1 MKRIGESFFRNSF
14 VKTENKGKEVSMSHF
29 KQRSVQ
35 SEESFFSNNEKEVTQ
50 MICHIMAYAFC
61 IYPIMLLLNVID
73 LFKFSNHVI
82 VLIFVIGVFC
92 TLSPLFL
99 SMFVKNQTF
108 MKYYTLLCIITVV
121 SVLGTEYYV
130 GIYITYIIAPIV
142 SCLYF
147 DKKFTAKILTISYIA
162 FLISY
167 YFRSF
172 QIRDHLYPNETIWPT
187 YIPLA
192 AGFTIEFF
200 VSFLFLYRLADRI
213 HNYLVKQNRL
223 INDMARSEM
232 KTQLAM
238 EVTKDILFEYDV
250 KKDIYSSNGTIRD
263 WTRKDI
269 CLKHFK
275 EYVRAMK
282 WRTKDFPDTLMGFV
296 HMPIE
301 NGDRFQKEID
311 ISFMENGREYIS
323 WSFFEVLIIR
333 DETGNPDTIVGKLR
347 DITEQKMEE
356 IQAEEAKNYDALS
369 GMYNYSSLRKVV
381 QGMEVKYK
389 NKTHQI
395 MIVHIRNYDDIAE
408 CYGEVYRDFVL
419 ISVADVIKN
428 AAAQKEAYTCR
439 LSKDAFAIYIPD
451 CDLVDTRAVRQEL
464 NEHLKEIYV
473 GEKEEN
479 QLIYDFGYYLGSEE
493 VDEMFQYAAQYVSQ
507 DKEIESTFLNELEHS
522 LQSEDVFVVQDEKYN
537 DISEAHKA
545 EKAESFVNNLSS
557 QIACVKDRR
566 SAIQM
571 TLAHVGRFFG
581 LSGVRI
587 YEMEKS
593 HDPVLPA
600 FEWMNDKKIE
610 KAYKE
615 CMLSYQVRTFFAEN
629 FEKSRIVDNTSGA
642 FQDFFRQFGKTP
654 LLLEQYSSLICPVLD
669 EGRCCA
675 IVIYDITKNAGE
687 WDDAFKEYMID
698 ISKLIGNT
706 LLVYWAE
713 MVNHTRD
720 VVLTD
725 ISHEI
730 RTSMNTIIGMTE
742 MARGEYEN
750 KDQWMQCLKSID
762 ESVNHLVKVLNG
774 LSEQEE

>member
-1 MKRIGESFFRNSF
+1 
-14 VKTENKGKEVSMSHF
+14 MSHF

-50 MICHIMAYAFC
+50 MICRIMAYAFC

-73 LFKFSNHVI
+73 LFKFSDRVI
-82 VLIFVIGVFC
+82 GLIFVVGIFC
-92 TLSPLFL
+92 TLSPLLL
-99 SMFVKNQTF
+99 STFVKNQTF

-147 DKKFTAKILTISYIA
+147 DKKFTTKILTISYVA

-167 YFRSF
+167 FFRSF
-172 QIRDHLYPNETIWPT
+172 QIRDHLYPAETIWPT

-213 HNYLVKQNRL
+213 HTYLVRQNRL

-238 EVTKDILFEYDV
+238 EATKDILFEYDV
-250 KKDIYSSNGTIRD
+250 QKDIYSSNGTIRD
-263 WTRKDI
+263 WSRCDI
-269 CLKHFK
+269 CLEHFK
-275 EYVRAMK
+275 DYVQAMK
-282 WRTKDFPDTLMGFV
+282 WRTKDFPDTLMEFV
-296 HMPIE
+296 HMPVE
-301 NGDRFQKEID
+301 SGDRFQKEID

-333 DETGNPDTIVGKLR
+333 DETGSPDTIVGKLR
-347 DITEQKMEE
+347 DITQQKMEE
-356 IQAEEAKNYDALS
+356 LQAEEAKNYDALS
-369 GMYNYSSLRKVV
+369 GMYNYSSLRKIV
-381 QGMEVKYK
+381 QGMDVKYK

-395 MIVHIRNYDDIAE
+395 MIVHICNYDEIAE

-419 ISVADVIKN
+419 ISVVDVIKSI
-428 AAAQKEAYTCR
+428 AEGKEAYTCR
-439 LSKDAFAIYIPD
+439 LSKDAFTIYIPD
-451 CDLVDTRAVRQEL
+451 CDLVDGRSMRQEL
-464 NEHLKEIYV
+464 NDHLKEIYV

-479 QLIYDFGYYLGSEE
+479 QLVYDFGYYLGSEE
-493 VDEMFQYAAQYVSQ
+493 MDEMFKYAAQYVSQ
-507 DKEIESTFLNELEHS
+507 DEETESSFLNELEHS
-522 LQSEDVFVVQDEKYN
+522 LRSQDVFVVQDEKYN
-537 DISEAHKA
+537 TVPAVRKA
-545 EKAESFVNNLSS
+545 EAAENFLNNLST
-557 QIACVKDRR
+557 QIASVKDRR

-571 TLAHVGRFFG
+571 ALAHVGRFFD
-581 LSGVRI
+581 LAGVRI

-593 HDPVLPA
+593 QKPVLPA
-600 FEWMNDKKIE
+600 FEWMTDKKIE

-615 CMLSYQVRTFFAEN
+615 NMLSYQVRTFFAEN

-654 LLLEQYSSLICPVLD
+654 FLLDQYSSLICPVLND
-669 EGRCCA
+669 GCCCA
-675 IVIYDITKNAGE
+675 VILYDVEKNDEE
-687 WDDAFKEYMID
+687 WDDAIKEYMIS
-698 ISKLIGNT
+698 ISKLIGTN
-706 LLVYWAE
+706 LLVYQAE
-713 MVNHTRD
+713 MENHSRD
-720 VVLTD
+720 AVLTD

-742 MARGEYEN
+742 MARTDYEN
-750 KDQWMQCLKSID
+750 KEQWMQCLKSID
-762 ESVNHLVKVLNG
+762 DSVDHLVDVLKE
-774 LSEQEE
+774 LSEQTK

>member
-1 MKRIGESFFRNSF
+1 MKRIGESVFRNSF
-14 VKTENKGKEVSMSHF
+14 VKIENEGEEVSMSHF

-50 MICHIMAYAFC
+50 MICRIMAYAFC

-73 LFKFSNHVI
+73 LFKFSDRVI
-82 VLIFVIGVFC
+82 GLIFVVGIFC
-92 TLSPLFL
+92 TLSPLLF

-142 SCLYF
+142 SCMYF
-147 DKKFTAKILTISYIA
+147 DKKFTAKILSISYIA

-167 YFRSF
+167 FFRSF
-172 QIRDHLYPNETIWPT
+172 QIRDHLYPTETIWPT

-213 HNYLVKQNRL
+213 HTYLVRQNRL

-238 EVTKDILFEYDV
+238 EATKDILFEYDV
-250 KKDIYSSNGTIRD
+250 QKDIYSSNGTIRD
-263 WTRKDI
+263 WSRGDI
-269 CLKHFK
+269 YLEHFK
-275 EYVRAMK
+275 DYVQAMK
-282 WRTKDFPDTLMGFV
+282 WRTKDFPDTLMEFV
-296 HMPIE
+296 HMPVE
-301 NGDRFQKEID
+301 SGDRFQKEID

-333 DETGNPDTIVGKLR
+333 DETGSPDTIVGKLR
-347 DITEQKMEE
+347 DITQQKMEE
-356 IQAEEAKNYDALS
+356 LQAEEAKNHDALS
-369 GMYNYSSLRKVV
+369 GMYNYSSLRKIV
-381 QGMEVKYK
+381 QGMDAKFK

-419 ISVADVIKN
+419 INVADVIKKVVVG
-428 AAAQKEAYTCR
+428 KEAYTCR
-439 LSKDAFAIYIPD
+439 LSKDAFTIYIPD
-451 CDLVDTRAVRQEL
+451 CDLVDARSMRQEL
-464 NEHLKEIYV
+464 NDHLKEIYV

-493 VDEMFQYAAQYVSQ
+493 MDEMFKYAAQYVSR
-507 DKEIESTFLNELEHS
+507 DEETESSFLNELEHS
-522 LQSEDVFVVQDEKYN
+522 LRSEDVFVVQDEKYN
-537 DISEAHKA
+537 EVSKTHKA
-545 EKAESFVNNLSS
+545 EAAENFVNNLSM
-557 QIACVKDRR
+557 QIASVKDRR

-587 YEMEKS
+587 YELEKS
-593 HDPVLPA
+593 QKPVLPA
-600 FEWMNDKKIE
+600 FEWMTDKKIE

-654 LLLEQYSSLICPVLD
+654 FLLDQYSSLICPILND
-669 EGRCCA
+669 RRCCA
-675 IVIYDITKNAGE
+675 IIIYDVEKNDEE
-687 WDDAFKEYMID
+687 WDDAFKEYMIS
-698 ISKLIGNT
+698 ISKLIGNN
-706 LLVYWAE
+706 LLVYQAE
-713 MVNHTRD
+713 MENHSRD
-720 VVLTD
+720 AVLTD
-725 ISHEI
+725 MSHEI

-750 KDQWMQCLKSID
+750 KDQCMQCLKSID
-762 ESVNHLVKVLNG
+762 DSVDHLVDVLKE
-774 LSEQEE
+774 LSEQTK

>member
-1 MKRIGESFFRNSF
+1 MGKRFFRNF
-14 VKTENKGKEVSMSHF
+14 FRKNENEGEEVSMNHF

-50 MICHIMAYAFC
+50 MICRIMSYAFC
-61 IYPIMLLLNVID
+61 IYPVMLLLNVIN
-73 LFKFSNHVI
+73 LFKFSNRVI
-82 VLIFVIGVFC
+82 FLIFVVGIFC
-92 TLSPLFL
+92 TLSPLLL
-99 SMFVKNQTF
+99 SKFVKNQTL
-108 MKYYTLLCIITVV
+108 MKYYTILCIITVV

-130 GIYITYIIAPIV
+130 GIYITYIIAPIA

-147 DKKFTAKILTISYIA
+147 DKKFTTRILSISYVA

-167 YFRSF
+167 FFRSF
-172 QIRDHLYPNETIWPT
+172 QIRDHLYPTETIWPT

-200 VSFLFLYRLADRI
+200 VSLLFLYRLADRI
-213 HNYLVKQNRL
+213 HNYLVDQNRL

-232 KTQLAM
+232 KTQLAI
-238 EVTKDILFEYDV
+238 EATKDILFEYDV
-250 KKDIYSSNGTIRD
+250 KKDTYSSNGTICD
-263 WTRKDI
+263 WTRKDVY
-269 CLKHFK
+269 LEHFK
-275 EYVRAMK
+275 EYVRAK
-282 WRTKDFPDTLMGFV
+282 NWRTEDFPDTLMEFV
-296 HMPIE
+296 HMPVE

-323 WSFFEVLIIR
+323 WAFFEVLIIR
-333 DETGNPDTIVGKLR
+333 DETGKSDTIVGKLR
-347 DITEQKMEE
+347 DITEQKIEE
-356 IQAEEAKNYDALS
+356 LQAEEAKKYDALS

-381 QGMEVKYK
+381 QGMEVMYK

-395 MIVHIRNYDDIAE
+395 MIVHIRNYDNIAE

-419 ISVADVIKN
+419 INVADAIKET
-428 AAAQKEAYTCR
+428 AEGKEAYTCR

-451 CDLVDTRAVRQEL
+451 CDLVDARSMRQEL
-464 NEHLKEIYV
+464 NDRLKEIYV

-479 QLIYDFGYYLGSEE
+479 QLVYDFGYYLGSEE
-493 VDEMFQYAAQYVSQ
+493 MDEMFKYAAQYVSQ
-507 DKEIESTFLNELEHS
+507 DKETESSFLNELEDS
-522 LQSEDVFVVQDEKYN
+522 LQSENIFVVQDVKYN
-537 DISEAHKA
+537 EVSEAHKA
-545 EKAESFVNNLSS
+545 ETAENFINNLSL

-593 HDPVLPA
+593 QKPILPA
-600 FEWMNDKKIE
+600 FEWMTDKKVE

-615 CMLSYQVRTFFAEN
+615 SMLSYQVRSFFAEN

-669 EGRCCA
+669 EGQCCA
-675 IVIYDITKNAGE
+675 LIIYDVAKDAGE
-687 WDDAFKEYMID
+687 WDDTFKEYMID
-698 ISKLIGNT
+698 VSKLIGNN
-706 LLVYWAE
+706 LLVYWTE
-713 MVNHTRD
+713 MENCSRD
-720 VVLTD
+720 AVLAD

-730 RTSMNTIIGMTE
+730 RTSMNTIVGMTE
-742 MARGEYEN
+742 TARAEYEN

-762 ESVNHLVKVLNG
+762 KSVDHLVEVLKK
-774 LSEQEE
+774 LSDQTE